1 MSFPGRRI
9 ELPALGQKDLD
20 DLDALAQEW
29 HVGICPVQG
38 LDWCEIDNRSDLSR
52 AEEILGLWEDNRGI
66 AGSPL
71 ISGGAA

>member
-1 MSFPGRRI
+1 MSTM
-9 ELPALGQKDLD
+9 LKLGDLQFSSRLLMGTGKFSD
-20 DLDALAQEW
+20 VETMISA
-29 HVGICPVQG
+29 VQG